1 MKIEIEKPV
10 IPQFVADWI
19 EFCKDGGVTVYGA
32 ITDNLSNSMMDWLFN
47 EEKVDDF
54 AKAWVIGYE
63 IEKEPLYYARIKGW
77 ELTEDEYVFWN
88 YNLLVTSPMV
98 HGLYTG
104 NKEEG
109 FFAKTKMTI
118 EQWNKLGINDTNADF
133 EEVAG

>member
-19 EFCKDGGVTVYGA
+19 EFCKDGGTTVYGA

-63 IEKEPLYYARIKGW
+63 VEEQLYYAKIKGW
-77 ELTEDEYVFWN
+77 ELTTNENVFWN
-88 YNLLVTSPMV
+88 YCSTIFNPIFSRLRVN
-98 HGLYTG
+98 
-104 NKEEG
+104 NKEDKDLV
-109 FFAKTKMTI
+109 KTKMTK
-118 EQWNKLGINDTNADF
+118 EEWNELGINDTNADF
-133 EEVAG
+133 EEVV